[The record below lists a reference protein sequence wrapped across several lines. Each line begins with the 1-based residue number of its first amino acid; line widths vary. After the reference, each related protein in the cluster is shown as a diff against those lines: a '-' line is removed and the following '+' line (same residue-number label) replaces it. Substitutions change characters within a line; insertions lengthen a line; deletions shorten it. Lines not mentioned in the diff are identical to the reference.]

1 AALND
6 YLSGRSYLAGFSPS
20 QADLTAFRLLH
31 RPPEPQHVHALR
43 WYRHIQLQPEL
54 SFVQFSWHFKG
65 AAGSVRSASHV
76 KNSLVMSLYLSAE
89 TCRADSRKRHAGRL
103 Q

>member
-1 AALND
+1 MFSAAVEFGSWLQIREEAALTAALND
-6 YLSGRSYLAGFSPS
+6 YLSGRSYLAGFNPS

-54 SFVQFSWHFKG
+54 S
-65 AAGSVRSASHV
+65 AD
-76 KNSLVMSLYLSAE
+76 
-89 TCRADSRKRHAGRL
+89 ADSSSE
-103 Q
+103 